1 MYCNFNQ
8 AGELFIVVISDN
20 NYVLHLTKRDNL
32 WIAKKLQVTCVTN
45 NVVVEQKVIYI
56 QNGSQVDKTLYIR
69 VMSEAKQN
77 FLITYS
83 SEVNVIGSV
92 ITYSEE
98 ISTSMECSQYIA

>member
-1 MYCNFNQ
+1 M
-8 AGELFIVVISDN
+8 VISDN
-20 NYVLHLTKRDNL
+20 NYVLHLTKRGSL
-32 WIAKKLQVTCVTN
+32 WVAQKLQVTCVTD
-45 NVVVEQKVIYI
+45 NVVVEQKIIYI

-83 SEVNVIGSV
+83 SEVKVIDSV

-98 ISTSMECSQYIA
+98 ISTMVCSQYIA